1 MKKLYGQEIVFVPI
15 KTGGGEVKTGS
26 KILAFLCVL
35 AFVAI
40 TVSPVALC
48 ADKGASLTV
57 QYKYDDVLYEGLEV
71 NIYKVA
77 DMLSDGTLELTE
89 AFSGYH
95 IGLDGITSQ
104 AVWKTVTATACAYIA
119 ADGIKA
125 DLSLVTDA
133 DGRVTADGIAPG
145 LYLTASVKVD
155 SDEKIVKFDDFVT
168 VVTIEDD
175 SEGKELSAYPKGSSQ
190 KPTEKD
196 IEYKVVKLW
205 KDVDSGSVRP
215 PFVTVEIYCDGELWD
230 TVKLS
235 PENNWT
241 HSWRAKDDGSEWTVC
256 ERDIDE
262 KYTVTVE
269 KNGEAF
275 VVINSTEPGEGP
287 QTGDLIASGP
297 FIICILLVGI
307 ITVVVLIWRRGSK
320 K

>member
-1 MKKLYGQEIVFVPI
+1 M
-15 KTGGGEVKTGS
+15 KTGS
-26 KILAFLCVL
+26 KIFALLCMLVFI
-35 AFVAI
+35 AM

-77 DMLSDGTLELTE
+77 DMLSDGSFKLCKD
-89 AFSGYH
+89 FSKYH
-95 IGLDGITSQ
+95 ISLDGITSQ
-104 AVWKTVTATACAYIA
+104 AEWKTVTATACAYIA
-119 ADGIKA
+119 ADGITPT
-125 DLSLVTDA
+125 LTLVTDA
-133 DGRVTADGIAPG
+133 DGKVTAADIAPG

-155 SDEKIVKFDDFVT
+155 SDEKAVKFDDFVT

-175 SEGKELSAYPKGSSQ
+175 SEGKELSAYPKGSSH

-205 KDVDSGSVRP
+205 KDADSGSVRP
-215 PFVTVEIYCDGELWD
+215 PSVTVEIYCDGELWD

-241 HSWRAKDDGSEWTVC
+241 HTWLAKDDGSEWTVC
-256 ERDIDE
+256 EREIDE

-269 KNGEAF
+269 KNGETF

-307 ITVVVLIWRRGSK
+307 VTVVVLVWRRGSK